1 MKYPTVLSLFLL
13 QSLLIQAAFGQT
25 WVSGLVVDKQD
36 NPIIGANVY
45 LADTYDGTSTGLEGQ
60 FRFQTSESGLKT
72 LVVTYLGFSEFQQD
86 IQLQGDTI
94 QVRVTLRE
102 DAFELESVV
111 ITAGAF
117 EASDESKREVLKPLD
132 IVTTAGATADI
143 AGVLNTLPGTTTVG
157 ESGRLFVRGGE
168 GYETKTFIDGMQVM
182 SFYSPTA
189 PNTPSRSRF
198 LPFMFSGTSFSTG
211 GYSAEYGQA
220 LSSALILQ
228 SKFLATQE
236 RTDIS
241 LMSVGLDAATTQ
253 TWETA
258 SLSGKVQYTNLD
270 PYVGLIDQDLE
281 WIDAPTSWEASVA
294 YRKKISDTGILK
306 LFGNFNRSNFSLDRP
321 DISNPSIKNRF
332 SIGNQYGYLNAVVQE
347 VIGNDWTIKG
357 GLSFTQ
363 SLDDIGL
370 SDARVD
376 QKEKG
381 LHTKFVLGK
390 QLSGT
395 AAIKFGGEYFNR
407 GFHQDYHLTSDNF
420 SNRYA
425 FTENLGALFAES
437 DIYLSRNLL
446 ARIGLRSE
454 YTALSRDLHLAPRL
468 SLALKTSKNSQLSA
482 AFGHFRQ
489 TIQNEWL
496 MRSPDLDQEQAEH
509 YILNYQITGDKQTF
523 RIEAY
528 HKTYRNL
535 IKFNTDTNQLPVE
548 LSNDGKGYARGID
561 LFWRDNKTLPN
572 VDYWISYS
580 FLDTEREYRDFPLSA
595 RPHFAARH
603 NFSVV
608 YKHFIPA
615 IKSQVGL
622 TYSYASRRPYHDPN
636 REQFMSAR
644 TPVYQDLSANISYLF
659 RQNIILHISASN
671 VLGQEQIFGYEYAS
685 TPNENGI
692 YPGRAIRPPAPRFLF
707 AGVFITFSPEAV
719 MNQLPNL

>member
-13 QSLLIQAAFGQT
+13 LSLLIRPAFGQ
-25 WVSGLVVDKQD
+25 SGISGRVVDKQGQA
-36 NPIIGANVY
+36 IIGANVY
-45 LADTYDGTSTGLEGQ
+45 LADTYDGTSTDLDGQ
-60 FRFQTSESGLKT
+60 FRFQTTESGTRT
-72 LVVTYLGFSEFQQD
+72 LVVTYLGFSEFRQD
-86 IQLQGDTI
+86 LQLPEDNIKLQI
-94 QVRVTLRE
+94 TLRE

-143 AGVLNTLPGTTTVG
+143 AGALNTLPGTTTVG

-236 RTDIS
+236 RTDLS
-241 LMSVGLDAATTQ
+241 LMSVGVDAATTQ
-253 TWETA
+253 TWEAA
-258 SLSGKVQYTNLD
+258 SLSAKAQYTNLD
-270 PYVGLIDQDLE
+270 PYMGLIEQDLE
-281 WIDAPTSWEASVA
+281 WIDAPTSWEGSVA
-294 YRKKISDTGILK
+294 YRKKISETGILK
-306 LFGNFNRSNFSLDRP
+306 LFGNFNRSDFSLDRP
-321 DISNPSIKNRF
+321 DIMDASVKNRF
-332 SIGNQYGYLNAVVQE
+332 SIGNQYAYLNAVVQE
-347 VIGNDWTIKG
+347 VIGNDWTLKG

-363 SLDDIGL
+363 SLDDIGI
-370 SDARVD
+370 SDAQVD
-376 QKEKG
+376 QQEKG
-381 LHTKFVLGK
+381 MHGKLVLSK
-390 QLSGT
+390 QLSGN
-395 AAIKFGGEYFNR
+395 AALKFGGEYFNR
-407 GFHQDYHLTSDNF
+407 SFVQDYHQTTDNF
-420 SNRYA
+420 FNRYD
-425 FTENLGALFAES
+425 FTENLGAIFAET
-437 DIYLSRNLL
+437 DIYLSSHLL

-454 YTALSRDLHLAPRL
+454 YTALSDDLHLAPRL

-496 MRSPDLDQEQAEH
+496 MRSTDLDQEQAEH
-509 YILNYQITGDKQTF
+509 YILNYQITGDRQTF

-535 IKFNTDTNQLPVE
+535 IKFNTDANRLPVQ
-548 LSNDGKGYARGID
+548 LSNNGKGYAQGID
-561 LFWRDNKTLPN
+561 LFWRDNKSLPN

-580 FLDTEREYRDFPLSA
+580 YLDTEREYRDFPQA
-595 RPHFAARH
+595 AMPHFAARH

-608 YKHFIPA
+608 YKHFIPV

-622 TYSYASRRPYHDPN
+622 TYSYSGHRPYHDPN

-671 VLGQEQIFGYEYAS
+671 VLGQEQIFGYEFAA

-707 AGVFITFSPEAV
+707 AGVFITFSPDAV